1 MSQKYDEDA
10 IKKYFELS
18 GKIAIQMN
26 SKLNDNEKLFLY
38 GLYKQVMFGDCTS
51 SEPSIINFTEN
62 SKWKA
67 WKKNAKMSKIVAM
80 DTYANFVSKLIDKYN
95 IEKNQ

>member
-18 GKIAIQMN
+18 GKIATQMN

-38 GLYKQVMFGDCTS
+38 GLYKQVTLGDCTTQ
-51 SEPSIINFTEN
+51 EPSIINFTEN
-62 SKWKA
+62 RKWKA
-67 WKKNAKMSKIVAM
+67 WKKNINMNKILAM

-95 IEKNQ
+95 VEKN